1 MNSWPA
7 TYKHHKLLVLFTQIQ
22 LLHKGL
28 GSGEAVPL
36 PENFSILDLKMA
48 TSGAFWAQFVYS
60 SGACFV
66 LHGKQCFYVKLNPAD
81 ELHYLQ
87 QRPRRNVQMPIRYW
101 NSCFKDDHFVL
112 FSACI

>member
-1 MNSWPA
+1 
-7 TYKHHKLLVLFTQIQ
+7 VGRQC
-22 LLHKGL
+22 
-28 GSGEAVPL
+28 PL

-87 QRPRRNVQMPIRYW
+87 QRLRRNMQMPIQYW

-112 FSACI
+112 FSACIAEGMNARIMHSACILKERMHDA

>member
-1 MNSWPA
+1 MGRQCP
-7 TYKHHKLLVLFTQIQ
+7 V
-22 LLHKGL
+22 
-28 GSGEAVPL
+28 

-81 ELHYLQ
+81 EKIALFTATTASE
-87 QRPRRNVQMPIRYW
+87 RADADPILE
-101 NSCFKDDHFVL
+101 FV
-112 FSACI
+112 F

>member
-1 MNSWPA
+1 MPPPRKFFDFGSQNGDLWCILGA
-7 TYKHHKLLVLFTQIQ
+7 VQVLVLFYT
-22 LLHKGL
+22 
-28 GSGEAVPL
+28 
-36 PENFSILDLKMA
+36 ENS
-48 TSGAFWAQFVYS
+48 
-60 SGACFV
+60 V
-66 LHGKQCFYVKLNPAD
+66 LYVKLNPAD